1 MDGDIPGG
9 PVAKTPHSQCRGP
22 GFEPWLENWIPLAAT
37 KNSHTTIKDPAGH
50 SEDQRQCKPQ
60 KEKKKKSSSS
70 SGSALYDERKNDQN

>member
-1 MDGDIPGG
+1 M
-9 PVAKTPHSQCRGP
+9 AKTPHSQCRGP

-60 KEKKKKSSSS
+60 KEKKKKK
-70 SGSALYDERKNDQN
+70 AAAAVDQLCMVKGKMIKINS

>member
-1 MDGDIPGG
+1 MGTSL
-9 PVAKTPHSQCRGP
+9 VVQWLRLHTPNAGGP

-60 KEKKKKSSSS
+60 KEKKKKQQQQWISSV
-70 SGSALYDERKNDQN
+70 